1 MFVVL
6 EKLVS
11 SSGQAIIVVT
21 MIVRKLSMNFS
32 VVFSDLEQMGSFEI
46 LPNFLTVNYHV
57 LSRSR
62 ATLWKTK
69 QTKYDALDR
78 RAR

>member
-21 MIVRKLSMNFS
+21 MIVRKLSMDFS
-32 VVFSDLEQMGSFEI
+32 VVFSDLERMDSFDI

-62 ATLWKTK
+62 ATLWETK
-69 QTKYDALDR
+69 QTKYDSLDR
-78 RAR
+78 RVR